1 MPPLLPHF
9 IITLTPSPEIS
20 LFNLCI
26 QLLPHCLTSPYPLT
40 LRYFFQDKIGCQS
53 SFILSISPPHSKLLL
68 MRLSSHTRAPP
79 SLDRFAFEPPS
90 PYSISLSCSPHPASR
105 VAPPTSLFPK
115 RLGLMLRFIVT
126 FLDALSVF
134 FFVNLFSVRSNQA
147 AVPWNI
153 DHSFGQCWG
162 ARLNLGF
169 RSIVQLYPFGSGKEG
184 RRIPGDRC

>member
-1 MPPLLPHF
+1 M
-9 IITLTPSPEIS
+9 
-20 LFNLCI
+20 N
-26 QLLPHCLTSPYPLT
+26 
-40 LRYFFQDKIGCQS
+40 
-53 SFILSISPPHSKLLL
+53 ISPPYSKLLL
-68 MRLSSHTRAPP
+68 VRLSSYTRAPP

-90 PYSISLSCSPHPASR
+90 PIQTHCLALLILPPGLHLLPPYSQ
-105 VAPPTSLFPK
+105 
-115 RLGLMLRFIVT
+115 RLGFMLRFIVT

-134 FFVNLFSVRSNQA
+134 FFMNLFSVRSNQA

-184 RRIPGDRC
+184 RRIPGARC